1 MPLSIN
7 PEQTPS
13 FKPGKVEG
21 LILRT
26 TTIVYLI
33 LNRIEPRYSAMPF
46 ACLPCLPAPVPTEG
60 GAGRRRQA
68 LCSLRFFSTGVDI
81 HSIQVKI
88 KLDFKIEGFIELK
101 DFERSGMGRELMEV
115 KVMGIVVDPKASNPV
130 VVLVDLS
137 GQKALPIWIG
147 VFEAEAIS
155 RGLEDVVTLRPMTHD
170 LMKQIL
176 DTFQVSLNR
185 VVINDLKENTFYAN
199 LYLNVEGKELIVDSR
214 PSDAIALAVRVKA
227 PIFVAESV
235 IEAAKESGLFASNL
249 LEEQDELKSIIES
262 MKPED
267 FGRFKM

>member
-1 MPLSIN
+1 
-7 PEQTPS
+7 
-13 FKPGKVEG
+13 
-21 LILRT
+21 
-26 TTIVYLI
+26 
-33 LNRIEPRYSAMPF
+33 
-46 ACLPCLPAPVPTEG
+46 
-60 GAGRRRQA
+60 
-68 LCSLRFFSTGVDI
+68 
-81 HSIQVKI
+81 
-88 KLDFKIEGFIELK
+88 
-101 DFERSGMGRELMEV
+101 MEV

-176 DTFQVSLNR
+176 DTFQVSLKR
-185 VVINDLKENTFYAN
+185 VVINDLKENTFFAN

-235 IEAAKESGLFASNL
+235 IEAAKESGLFASNF
-249 LEEQDELKSIIES
+249 LEEQDELKTIIES

-267 FGRFKM
+267 FGKFKM

>member
-1 MPLSIN
+1 
-7 PEQTPS
+7 
-13 FKPGKVEG
+13 
-21 LILRT
+21 
-26 TTIVYLI
+26 
-33 LNRIEPRYSAMPF
+33 
-46 ACLPCLPAPVPTEG
+46 
-60 GAGRRRQA
+60 
-68 LCSLRFFSTGVDI
+68 
-81 HSIQVKI
+81 
-88 KLDFKIEGFIELK
+88 
-101 DFERSGMGRELMEV
+101 MEV

-176 DTFQVSLNR
+176 DTFQVSLKR

-199 LYLNVEGKELIVDSR
+199 LYLNVEGEELIVDSR

-235 IEAAKESGLFASNL
+235 IEAAKESGLFASNF
-249 LEEQDELKSIIES
+249 LEEQDELKTIIEG

-267 FGRFKM
+267 FGKFKM

>member
-1 MPLSIN
+1 M
-7 PEQTPS
+7 
-13 FKPGKVEG
+13 
-21 LILRT
+21 
-26 TTIVYLI
+26 
-33 LNRIEPRYSAMPF
+33 
-46 ACLPCLPAPVPTEG
+46 
-60 GAGRRRQA
+60 
-68 LCSLRFFSTGVDI
+68 
-81 HSIQVKI
+81 
-88 KLDFKIEGFIELK
+88 DFKIEGFIELK
-101 DFERSGMGRELMEV
+101 DFERSGMGRALMEV

-199 LYLNVEGKELIVDSR
+199 LYLDVEGKELIVDSR

-227 PIFVAESV
+227 PIFVA
-235 IEAAKESGLFASNL
+235 
-249 LEEQDELKSIIES
+249 
-262 MKPED
+262 
-267 FGRFKM
+267 